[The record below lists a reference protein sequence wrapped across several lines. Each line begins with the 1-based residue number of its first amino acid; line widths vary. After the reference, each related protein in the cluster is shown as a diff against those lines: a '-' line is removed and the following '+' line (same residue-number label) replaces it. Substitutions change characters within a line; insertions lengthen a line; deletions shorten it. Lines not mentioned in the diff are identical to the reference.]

1 MPEGDFP
8 SGFYFFYYMT
18 VRFVFILFISLVIIS
33 GCGGD
38 NEDKTY
44 RARVENSILT
54 DEEIK
59 NSVADDSL
67 SRNTY
72 IKNWINSELF
82 YLEALDNDVQNDP
95 ELKRLLEKSKKELIN
110 SFWIR
115 KYLQENKIVPSESE
129 LRAFY
134 KEQSDLFTLNDDAF
148 IVDLITFP
156 QSEKGWEFRDAVIDG
171 DWKSGIDKMLKDSAI
186 TQEFSSQLIYSHDV
200 TKGSLL
206 RVIQSLNPGEVS
218 PVIPDAGRG
227 FTVVRLLQ
235 VYSKGSIPEYELI
248 SKDVE
253 RAFIEWKLKDR
264 LDEYTGSLYSK
275 YDIEIK

>member
-1 MPEGDFP
+1 MA
-8 SGFYFFYYMT
+8 
-18 VRFVFILFISLVIIS
+18 VRFIFILFISLVVIS

-38 NEDKTY
+38 NEDKSY

-67 SRNTY
+67 SRNTF
-72 IKNWINSELF
+72 IKNWIHSELF

-95 ELKRLLEKSKKELIN
+95 ELKKLIEKSKKELIN

-115 KYLQENKIVPSESE
+115 KFLQDNKIVPSESE

-148 IVDLITFP
+148 IVDIITFP
-156 QSEKGWEFRDAVIDG
+156 QSEKGWEFRDAVLDG
-171 DWKSGIDKMLKDSAI
+171 DWKSGVDKMVKDSAL
-186 TQEFSSQLIYSHDV
+186 TREFSSQLIYSHDV
-200 TKGSLL
+200 TKGALL
-206 RVIQSLNPGEVS
+206 RVIQSLSPGEVS
-218 PVIPDAGRG
+218 PVIPDDARG
-227 FTVVRLLQ
+227 FTVVRLVQ
-235 VYSKGSIPEYELI
+235 DYPKGSIPDFELI
-248 SKDVE
+248 TKDVE